1 MLLLLKI
8 HSTGSCCLAKMYYFI
23 VDNKLCSPISPSF
36 VNVEENASVRIF
48 FFSSFFTFTRKK
60 KASTNDLC
68 TSLVSIKLTNIRYH
82 VDAINTS
89 NIWSNPIDFSR
100 YSLTYFTRDLKKK
113 KKKKFDHHES
123 SLILCPRSPN
133 NPLSKVRT
141 EWWCESSKAPWFLL
155 YIYIIY
161 VYNIYV

>member
-1 MLLLLKI
+1 MLADLSILCQRRGKRKR
-8 HSTGSCCLAKMYYFI
+8 TYF
-23 VDNKLCSPISPSF
+23 F
-36 VNVEENASVRIF
+36 YF
-48 FFSSFFTFTRKK
+48 FFFTFTRKK

-68 TSLVSIKLTNIRYH
+68 ISIPLVSIELTNIRGCSIRYFH
-82 VDAINTS
+82 LNRY
-89 NIWSNPIDFSR
+89 FSR
-100 YSLTYFTRDLKKK
+100 YPLTRAFTFKKK
-113 KKKKFDHHES
+113 RFDHES
-123 SLILCPRSPN
+123 SLILSPPRSPN

>member
-1 MLLLLKI
+1 MLADLSILCQRRGKRKR
-8 HSTGSCCLAKMYYFI
+8 TYF
-23 VDNKLCSPISPSF
+23 F
-36 VNVEENASVRIF
+36 YF
-48 FFSSFFTFTRKK
+48 FFFTFTRKK

-68 TSLVSIKLTNIRYH
+68 ISIPLVSIELTNIRGC
-82 VDAINTS
+82 
-89 NIWSNPIDFSR
+89 NIRYFHLNRYFSR
-100 YSLTYFTRDLKKK
+100 YPLTRAFTFKKK
-113 KKKKFDHHES
+113 KVWPRIFVNPLS
-123 SLILCPRSPN
+123 STIPN

>member
-1 MLLLLKI
+1 MLLLLKV

-48 FFSSFFTFTRKK
+48 FFLLFLLLRGKK
-60 KASTNDLC
+60 KLPLTTC
-68 TSLVSIKLTNIRYH
+68 VPLVSIKLTNIRYH

-89 NIWSNPIDFSR
+89 DIWSNPIDFSR